1 MVGHDLRNPLT
12 SITGAAYYLNTKLG
26 PKLGTREK
34 EMPAIIEKSI
44 RYSDKMVND
53 LLEYSRELRLELV
66 EADARSITRDA
77 LAHMTVPK
85 GIRIADSTGNEPKI
99 WVDAEKMRRVF
110 LNLVQ
115 NAFDAMP
122 EGGTLTIASQKSNG
136 NLQISFVDSGVGMK
150 KEIVKNL
157 CNPLFTTKAKGMG
170 LGLSV
175 AKRFVEGHG
184 GSIRV
189 ESQPGKGS
197 TFTVTLPITPKTE
210 EMKKG

>member
-1 MVGHDLRNPLT
+1 MRNPLT

-26 PKLGTREK
+26 PKLGIREK
-34 EMPAIIEKSI
+34 EMLAIIEKSI
-44 RYSDKMVND
+44 RYSDKIVSD
-53 LLEYSRELRLELV
+53 LLEYSRELRLELL

-77 LAHMTVPK
+77 LAHMTVPQ
-85 GIRIADSTGNEPKI
+85 GIRIADSNGNEPKI

-115 NAFDAMP
+115 NAFDVMP
-122 EGGTLTIASQKSNG
+122 GGGTLTIASQKSNG

-150 KEIVKNL
+150 KEIVENL
-157 CNPLFTTKAKGMG
+157 WNPLFTAKAKGMG
-170 LGLSV
+170 LGLPA

-197 TFTVTLPITPKTE
+197 TFTVTLPITPKAE

>member
-1 MVGHDLRNPLT
+1 M
-12 SITGAAYYLNTKLG
+12 
-26 PKLGTREK
+26 
-34 EMPAIIEKSI
+34 
-44 RYSDKMVND
+44 
-53 LLEYSRELRLELV
+53 
-66 EADARSITRDA
+66 
-77 LAHMTVPK
+77 
-85 GIRIADSTGNEPKI
+85 
-99 WVDAEKMRRVF
+99 
-110 LNLVQ
+110 Q

-157 CNPLFTTKAKGMG
+157 WNPLFTTKAKGMG
-170 LGLSV
+170 LGLSA

-197 TFTVTLPITPKTE
+197 TFTVTPPITPKIE

>member
-1 MVGHDLRNPLT
+1 ML
-12 SITGAAYYLNTKLG
+12 
-26 PKLGTREK
+26 
-34 EMPAIIEKSI
+34 AIIEKSI

-77 LAHMTVPK
+77 SAHMTAPQ

-99 WVDAEKMRRVF
+99 RVDAEKMRRVF

-115 NAFDAMP
+115 KAFDAMP

-150 KEIVKNL
+150 KGDCGESLEPTVHDQ
-157 CNPLFTTKAKGMG
+157 G
-170 LGLSV
+170 
-175 AKRFVEGHG
+175 EGDG
-184 GSIRV
+184 A
-189 ESQPGKGS
+189 
-197 TFTVTLPITPKTE
+197 
-210 EMKKG
+210 

>member
-1 MVGHDLRNPLT
+1 M
-12 SITGAAYYLNTKLG
+12 
-26 PKLGTREK
+26 
-34 EMPAIIEKSI
+34 
-44 RYSDKMVND
+44 
-53 LLEYSRELRLELV
+53 
-66 EADARSITRDA
+66 
-77 LAHMTVPK
+77 
-85 GIRIADSTGNEPKI
+85 
-99 WVDAEKMRRVF
+99 
-110 LNLVQ
+110 Q

-150 KEIVKNL
+150 NEIVENL
-157 CNPLFTTKAKGMG
+157 WNPLFTTKAKGMG

>member
-1 MVGHDLRNPLT
+1 MRNPLT
-12 SITGAAYYLNTKLG
+12 SITGAACYLNTKLG
-26 PKLGTREK
+26 PKLGTRGK
-34 EMPAIIEKSI
+34 EMLAIIEKSI
-44 RYSDKMVND
+44 GYSDKMVNS
-53 LLEYSRELRLELV
+53 LLEYSRELRSELV

-77 LAHMTVPK
+77 SAHMTVPE
-85 GIRIADSTGNEPKI
+85 GIRVADSTGNEPKI
-99 WVDAEKMRRVF
+99 LVDAEKMRRVL

-115 NAFDAMP
+115 KAFDAMP

-136 NLQISFVDSGVGMK
+136 NLQISFVDCGVGMK

-157 CNPLFTTKAKGMG
+157 WNPLFTTKAKGME
-170 LGLSV
+170 LGLPA

-197 TFTVTLPITPKTE
+197 TFTVTLPITPKAE